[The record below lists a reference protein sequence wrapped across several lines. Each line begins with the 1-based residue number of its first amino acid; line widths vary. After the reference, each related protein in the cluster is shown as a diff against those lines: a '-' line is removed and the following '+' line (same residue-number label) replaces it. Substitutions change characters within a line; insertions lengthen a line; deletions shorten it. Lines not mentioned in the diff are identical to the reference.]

1 MKIDHDYLKGLL
13 EAFEASPDPVTD
25 ILSLKDAGYD
35 YDDRQF
41 IFHMGI
47 LEDKCLV
54 QRDDGDAGFG
64 MVRGIDG
71 HTSWAVLPLRL
82 TANGHEFIEALRNKQ
97 VWATIKRD
105 FKEAGI
111 DTLWQVSKDLLE
123 GYTKKKIVA
132 LTGVGA

>member
-13 EAFEASPDPVTD
+13 EAFEASPDPITD
-25 ILSLKDAGYD
+25 INSLRASGYD
-35 YDDRQF
+35 YDNRQF

-71 HTSWAVLPLRL
+71 HISWSVLPLRL

-97 VWATIKRD
+97 VWATIKKD
-105 FKEAGI
+105 FKEASI
-111 DTLWQVSKDLLE
+111 ETLWQVSKDLLE
-123 GYTKKKIVA
+123 GYTKKKIA
-132 LTGVGA
+132 TLTGVGT